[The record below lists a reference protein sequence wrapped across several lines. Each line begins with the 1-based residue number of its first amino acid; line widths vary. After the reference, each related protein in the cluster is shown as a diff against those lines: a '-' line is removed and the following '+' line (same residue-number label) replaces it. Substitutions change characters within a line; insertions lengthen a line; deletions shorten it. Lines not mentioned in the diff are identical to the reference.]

1 MRIKLKNTPEQV
13 ELIKALGSKNRLV
26 AAEAAEAFA
35 AFLGPVI
42 QRSGIQICKIN
53 NYMKN
58 KVWHK
63 VVIAT
68 EEQNVEIFPTEG
80 FDGIIIQTKELDDK
94 TYSPRLYLTEDEME
108 LLISKM
114 REMMEYVKK

>member
-1 MRIKLKNTPEQV
+1 
-13 ELIKALGSKNRLV
+13 
-26 AAEAAEAFA
+26 
-35 AFLGPVI
+35 
-42 QRSGIQICKIN
+42 
-53 NYMKN
+53 MKN

-68 EEQNVEIFPTEG
+68 EEQNVEIFPIEE